1 MLLLG
6 EERQPFCSA
15 DKHLPDRS
23 VGVLLWPLADLDD
36 APATEPDFSVPVDS
50 RPAVAVTIEAH
61 ENTAEAARCEQHCDV
76 ISRMDIE
83 AQKVFGAEADSLK
96 YGLDFGSYVGV
107 KQ

>member
-1 MLLLG
+1 M
-6 EERQPFCSA
+6 
-15 DKHLPDRS
+15 
-23 VGVLLWPLADLDD
+23 
-36 APATEPDFSVPVDS
+36 
-50 RPAVAVTIEAH
+50 TIEAH